1 MLAFAG
7 VKYLLGLFVDMCIR
21 IGFEKR
27 YDKKAYSI
35 LAGEERLDVSG
46 VYLGVLQSEYT
57 ESAFNLL
64 LSYTYFL
71 GVSKADYS
79 VAISVPNTTEWL
91 VCLVCCYSA

>member
-79 VAISVPNTTEWL
+79 VAISVPHTTEWL

>member
-1 MLAFAG
+1 L
-7 VKYLLGLFVDMCIR
+7 K
-21 IGFEKR
+21 KW
-27 YDKKAYSI
+27 YDKNAYSI

-46 VYLGVLQSEYT
+46 VYLGALQSEYT

-71 GVSKADYS
+71 GVVHSKFNHS
-79 VAISVPNTTEWL
+79 VAISVPHTTEWL